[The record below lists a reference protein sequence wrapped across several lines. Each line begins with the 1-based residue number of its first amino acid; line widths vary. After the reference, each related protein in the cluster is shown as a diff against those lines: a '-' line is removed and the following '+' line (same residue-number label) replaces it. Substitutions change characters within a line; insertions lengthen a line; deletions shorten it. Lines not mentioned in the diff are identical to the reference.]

1 MKSRSSTG
9 VGHKID
15 LEYNIETMRIT
26 DPGVDANE
34 NSFGPPKASIMEQI
48 KDNPRQFIKPEAKP
62 GQGLDMPAVSAEVQ
76 STKLKSML
84 AGLKSKAE

>member
-1 MKSRSSTG
+1 

-26 DPGVDANE
+26 DPGLE
-34 NSFGPPKASIMEQI
+34 NTEQGFGPPKASIMDQI

-62 GQGLDMPAVSAEVQ
+62 GMGLDIPTVTAEAQ
-76 STKLKSML
+76 SNKLKSML
-84 AGLKSKAE
+84 AGLKSKSE